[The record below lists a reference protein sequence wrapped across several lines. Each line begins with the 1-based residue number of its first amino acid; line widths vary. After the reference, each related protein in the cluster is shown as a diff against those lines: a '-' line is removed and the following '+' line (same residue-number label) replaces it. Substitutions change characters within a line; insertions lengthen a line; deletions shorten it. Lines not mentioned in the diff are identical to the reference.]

1 MPEAAAKNHL
11 RGGAG
16 DEPSQPRLTSAG
28 PVFGVV
34 GARSEKLLD
43 RCSRS
48 EIGLAINALAYI
60 ASPKNPIGI
69 KTMDTSRTVHIADP
83 VKLSP
88 WTEMTSGF
96 IGSSA

>member
-11 RGGAG
+11 RGSAG
-16 DEPSQPRLTSAG
+16 DEPSVG
-28 PVFGVV
+28 PDFAVL

-69 KTMDTSRTVHIADP
+69 KPMDTSRTVHIADR
-83 VKLSP
+83 
-88 WTEMTSGF
+88 
-96 IGSSA
+96 SS